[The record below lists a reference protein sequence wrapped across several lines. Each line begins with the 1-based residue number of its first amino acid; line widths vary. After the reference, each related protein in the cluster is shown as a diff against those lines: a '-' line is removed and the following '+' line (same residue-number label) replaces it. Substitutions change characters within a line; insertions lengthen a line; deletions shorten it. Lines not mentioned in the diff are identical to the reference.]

1 MCRIAGIIDSSSTN
15 LKEDILKMRD
25 AMHRGGPDDSGVY
38 FNDTIALGHRRLS
51 IIDLSS
57 AGHQPMISEDENL
70 VLCYNGEIYNFKEI
84 RTELEA
90 YGFTF
95 KTKTDSEVVLKA
107 FEEWGNACFEK
118 FNGMFALAIYNKAK
132 NEMTLARDH
141 AGIKPFYYFFQEGKL
156 YFASEIKAFKAL
168 NRFEENPNWRVY
180 FLAFGH
186 LPEPITTIERV
197 QSLPKGTLLNIN
209 TKSGEVKTERFSTF
223 QFTSAI
229 NNKEVALEK
238 VKQILTTSVERHLIS
253 DAPIGLF
260 LSGGIDSSLLTLL
273 AQPLLKESLQ
283 TLSIVFDEEAYS
295 ERKFQEIIIQK
306 TGANHSTFTVSEEH
320 FYEALPDV
328 LLAMDQPTTDGIN
341 SYFICKYAKEAGLT
355 AVLSGLGA
363 DELFGGYNS
372 FVNSSKI
379 TQVKK
384 WIPRSFFKLAQ
395 YFGKDKYQKAAFLYI
410 KGPIGEYL
418 FHRGLLCPREISKI
432 LGIKEQKV
440 WELINELTNYYVNN
454 QDNNQDNYLEEFNSQ
469 APFNK
474 ASFQEI
480 NLYMQN
486 QLLKDS
492 DFMSMWHAIEVRV
505 PFLDRELLELAY
517 EIAPEVKSTQPKKF
531 LLIQAF
537 KDLLPKEIWD
547 RPKMGFTFPFQ
558 DWLLDNGKTNLAKQ
572 INNSPK
578 IPNNEYAYFQ
588 YKKGNYTW
596 SRYWATVLSQ
606 NLN

>member
-1 MCRIAGIIDSSSTN
+1 MCRIAGIVDSTSTT

-25 AMHRGGPDDSGVY
+25 AMHRGGPDDSGLY
-38 FNDTIALGHRRLS
+38 FHNKLALGHRRLS

-57 AGHQPMISEDENL
+57 AGHQPMINEDENL
-70 VLCYNGEIYNFKEI
+70 VLSYNGEIYNYKEI
-84 RTELEA
+84 RSELEA
-90 YGFTF
+90 NGIIF
-95 KTKTDSEVVLKA
+95 KTKTDTEVLLKA
-107 FEEWGNACFEK
+107 FEKWGNACFEK
-118 FNGMFALAIYNKAK
+118 FNGMFSLAIYNKAK

-141 AGIKPFYYFFQEGKL
+141 AGIKPLYYFFEDGKL
-156 YFASEIKAFKAL
+156 YFASEIRAFKAL
-168 NRFEENPNWRVY
+168 KRFEENPDWRIY

-186 LPEPITTIERV
+186 LPEPITTLKGV
-197 QSLPKGTLLNIN
+197 SSLQKGTILTLNTI
-209 TKSGEVKTERFSTF
+209 TGETTTDCFSQF
-223 QFTSAI
+223 QFAATI
-229 NNKEVALEK
+229 NNEKEALAQVKEVITAA
-238 VKQILTTSVERHLIS
+238 VARHLIS

-273 AQPLLKESLQ
+273 AQPILKESLQ

-341 SYFICKYAKEAGLT
+341 SYFICKYAKQAGLT

-379 TQVKK
+379 TQIKK
-384 WIPRSFFKLAQ
+384 WIPRFFFKLAQ
-395 YFGKDKYQKAAFLYI
+395 YLGKDKYQKVAFLNI
-410 KGPIGEYL
+410 KGSIGEYL
-418 FHRGLLCPREISKI
+418 FHRGFLCPSEISKI
-432 LGIKEQKV
+432 LEIKEQKV
-440 WELINELTNYYVNN
+440 WELLNVLTNYYVNN
-454 QDNNQDNYLEEFNSQ
+454 QDTNSEKYNSL

-474 ASFQEI
+474 ATFQEV

-492 DFMSMWHAIEVRV
+492 DCTSMWHAVEVRV
-505 PFLDRELLELAY
+505 PFLDKEVQQLAY
-517 EIAPEVKSTQPKKF
+517 SIAPEIKAILPKKS
-531 LLIQAF
+531 LLINAF
-537 KDLLPKEIWD
+537 TDLLPKEIWN

-558 DWLLDNGKTNLAKQ
+558 DWLLGINDKNKTEEHASWVLTKKNQ
-572 INNSPK
+572 
-578 IPNNEYAYFQ
+578 YAISQF
-588 YKKGNYTW
+588 KKGNYTW
-596 SRYWATVLSQ
+596 SRYWATILSQ

>member
-1 MCRIAGIIDSSSTN
+1 MCRIAGIVDSTSTT

-25 AMHRGGPDDSGVY
+25 AMHRGGPDDSGLY
-38 FNDTIALGHRRLS
+38 FHNKLALGHRRLS

-57 AGHQPMISEDENL
+57 AGHQPMINEDENL
-70 VLCYNGEIYNFKEI
+70 VLSYNGEIYNYKEI
-84 RTELEA
+84 RSELEA
-90 YGFTF
+90 NGIIF
-95 KTKTDSEVVLKA
+95 KTKTDTEVLLKA
-107 FEEWGNACFEK
+107 FEKWGNACFEK
-118 FNGMFALAIYNKAK
+118 FNGMFSLAIYNKAK

-141 AGIKPFYYFFQEGKL
+141 AGIKPLYYFFEDGKL
-156 YFASEIKAFKAL
+156 YFASEIRAFKAL
-168 NRFEENPNWRVY
+168 KRFEENPDWRIY

-186 LPEPITTIERV
+186 LPEPITTLKGV
-197 QSLPKGTLLNIN
+197 SSLQKGTILTLNTI
-209 TKSGEVKTERFSTF
+209 TGETTTDCFSQF
-223 QFTSAI
+223 QFAATI
-229 NNKEVALEK
+229 NNEKEALAQVKEVITAA
-238 VKQILTTSVERHLIS
+238 VARHLIS

-273 AQPLLKESLQ
+273 AQPILKESLQ

-341 SYFICKYAKEAGLT
+341 SYFICKYAKQAGLT

-379 TQVKK
+379 TQIKK

-395 YFGKDKYQKAAFLYI
+395 YLGKDKYQKVAFLNI
-410 KGPIGEYL
+410 KGSIGEYL
-418 FHRGLLCPREISKI
+418 FHRGFLCPSEISKI
-432 LGIKEQKV
+432 LEIKEQKV
-440 WELINELTNYYVNN
+440 WELLNVLTNYYVNN
-454 QDNNQDNYLEEFNSQ
+454 QDTNSEKYNSL

-474 ASFQEI
+474 ATFQEV

-492 DFMSMWHAIEVRV
+492 DCTSMWHAVEVRV
-505 PFLDRELLELAY
+505 PFLDKEVQQLAY
-517 EIAPEVKSTQPKKF
+517 SIAPEIKAILPKKS
-531 LLIQAF
+531 LLINAF
-537 KDLLPKEIWD
+537 TDLLPKEIWN

-558 DWLLDNGKTNLAKQ
+558 DWLLGINDKNKTEEHASWVLTKKNQ
-572 INNSPK
+572 
-578 IPNNEYAYFQ
+578 YAISQF
-588 YKKGNYTW
+588 KKGNYTW
-596 SRYWATVLSQ
+596 SRYWATILSQ